1 MTAVELKEEFKK
13 ILEYG
18 YTLGNENKNI
28 KSSEF
33 IEEMSAQLK
42 VLLEDTKGN

>member
-28 KSSEF
+28 NSSEF

-42 VLLEDTKGN
+42 VLLENTKGN